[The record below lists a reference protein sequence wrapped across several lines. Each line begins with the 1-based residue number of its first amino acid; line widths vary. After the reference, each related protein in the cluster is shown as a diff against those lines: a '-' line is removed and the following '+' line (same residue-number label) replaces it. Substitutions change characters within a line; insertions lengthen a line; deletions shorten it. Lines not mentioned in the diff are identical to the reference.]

1 MSSNTQGSDHPVS
14 QREKDSINSQCFGDK
29 IKGKKKKEVMRVMF
43 QNIRGLGYTKKS
55 LKSEAVKKTI
65 VDNKVDVMLMT
76 EINVNWE
83 RAGRRNS
90 FQNIGRHWFK
100 TCKPSCTF
108 NHHQKII
115 DNKTKW
121 QPGGHAIVSRDEIS
135 RRVHK
140 YDHNNR
146 QIGRWTSQL
155 IKGKENLNTRVVS
168 VYVPRPSK
176 DYTRQRIFC
185 QQQTALLKLGVS
197 GTVLTIFWSDFW
209 AQIDKWLEEGN
220 SLIIG
225 GDWNTDI
232 RNKEFLKPFEERNL
246 IPAVHSKHGYNLPAT
261 HNAGSLPID
270 EIFLSS
276 TIELKNSGY
285 LEHSH
290 SSGDHRPVWV
300 DVTKTDHWRQIAANH
315 NIPSKKVEVH
325 RSKSSR

>member
-1 MSSNTQGSDHPVS
+1 
-14 QREKDSINSQCFGDK
+14 
-29 IKGKKKKEVMRVMF
+29 
-43 QNIRGLGYTKKS
+43 
-55 LKSEAVKKTI
+55 
-65 VDNKVDVMLMT
+65 MLMT

-121 QPGGHAIVSRDEIS
+121 QLGGHAIVSRDEIS

-140 YDHNNR
+140 YDHDNR

-176 DYTRQRIFC
+176 DYTHQRIFC

-197 GTVLTIFWSDFW
+197 GAVLTIFWSDFW
-209 AQIDKWLEEGN
+209 AQIDKWLEQGN
-220 SLIIG
+220 SLIID

-246 IPAVHSKHGYNLPAT
+246 IPAVHSKHGYDLPAT

-285 LEHSH
+285 LEHGH
-290 SSGDHRPVWV
+290 SSGDHRLVWV
-300 DVTKTDHWRQIAANH
+300 DVTKKSTIGDKLPPITTFQARKLKCTDPRVVDRYNQLLKRYLMKERYMQRLEKLVLAV
-315 NIPSKKVEVH
+315 KKVMTKPQ
-325 RSKSSR
+325 SK